1 MKFIKTEITDTING
15 LRSQLY
21 QELTAPIDAMWEILY
36 IASSQHYLIEENNRT
51 IGYCCINED
60 KCLTQI
66 FIIKDYLSLMVK
78 VIKELISTDIIKS
91 ASLSSNEPV
100 AFNSCLF
107 HSKSVKTNTFCFE
120 HLNQKI
126 EVDTNLNIELVTM
139 DDIPSI
145 KVFLKEQ
152 VGMDDTFG
160 YTENLVARKEI
171 FMLKKSDTIVA
182 TSECRMSD
190 SQPETADLGIIVNR
204 DFQDKGLATQI
215 MKMQVNRVLA
225 AGRKPICSTTLDN
238 IASRKAIEKSGF
250 YCSNIIFDINFKDEI
265 Q

>member
-1 MKFIKTEITDTING
+1 MKFTKTEITDTING

-36 IASSQHYLIEENNRT
+36 IGSSQYYLIDHNNKT
-51 IGYCCINED
+51 IGYCCINQE

-66 FIIKDYLSLMVK
+66 FLIKVYLSLMEE
-78 VIKELISTDIIKS
+78 VIKELISTEIIKS

-100 AFNSCLF
+100 AFNACLF
-107 HSKSVKTNTFCFE
+107 HSKSVKTNTLCFE

-126 EVDTNLNIELVTM
+126 EAGTNFNIELVTIA
-139 DDIPSI
+139 DIPSV

-152 VGMDDTFG
+152 VGMDDNFG
-160 YTENLVARKEI
+160 YTENLVARKEL
-171 FMLKKSDTIVA
+171 FLLKESGIIVA

-190 SQPETADLGIIVNR
+190 SQPQTADLGIIVNR
-204 DFQDKGLATQI
+204 DFQGKGLATQI

-225 AGRKPICSTTLDN
+225 AGRKPICSTTVDN
-238 IASRKAIEKSGF
+238 ITSRRAIEKSGF